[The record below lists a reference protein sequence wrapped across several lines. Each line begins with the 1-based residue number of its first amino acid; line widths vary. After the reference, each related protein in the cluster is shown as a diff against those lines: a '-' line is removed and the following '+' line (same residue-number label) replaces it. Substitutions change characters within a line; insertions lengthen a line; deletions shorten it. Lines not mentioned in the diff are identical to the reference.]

1 MLFEILNTIWLFL
14 IAVFVLGCALGVWF
28 AIALWQ
34 SVRQQTQ
41 VAETLIYSGS
51 DREED

>member
-14 IAVFVLGCALGVWF
+14 IALFILGCALGVWF
-28 AIALWQ
+28 AIALWN
-34 SVRQQTQ
+34 SVRQQSQ
-41 VAETLIYSGS
+41 AVETVIYSGS

>member
-1 MLFEILNTIWLFL
+1 MFDILNTIWLFL
-14 IAVFVLGCALGVWF
+14 IALFILGLAGGVWF

-41 VAETLIYSGS
+41 VVETLIYSGS